1 MPLPPQRPAEASPQA
16 VPAPEGAQTHP
27 LGHILTTATAGVGIL
42 VEPAQRRVVATAAFS
57 AGATVM
63 RFEGRASDT
72 PTRYSVQIG
81 PAEHLD
87 PFDLLDEQARLQWR
101 SWMFLNHSC
110 EPNAAV
116 RDRSLVAL
124 RDIADG
130 EGITFDYNAT
140 EWDMAEPFACHCGSP
155 RCVGLVRGARH
166 RPPTR
171 P

>member
-1 MPLPPQRPAEASPQA
+1 MPPILQRPADASVQA
-16 VPAPEGAQTHP
+16 TSVPEGAQAHP
-27 LGHILTTATAGVGIL
+27 LGHLWPTATAGVGIL
-42 VEPAQRRVVATAAFS
+42 VESGQRRVVATAAFS

-63 RFEGRASDT
+63 RLEGRATDV
-72 PTRYSVQIG
+72 PTRYSVQLG

-101 SWMFLNHSC
+101 GWMFLNHSC
-110 EPNAAV
+110 EPNAV
-116 RDRSLVAL
+116 IRDRALVAL
-124 RDIADG
+124 RDIVEG

-155 RCVGLVRGARH
+155 RCVGVVRGARH